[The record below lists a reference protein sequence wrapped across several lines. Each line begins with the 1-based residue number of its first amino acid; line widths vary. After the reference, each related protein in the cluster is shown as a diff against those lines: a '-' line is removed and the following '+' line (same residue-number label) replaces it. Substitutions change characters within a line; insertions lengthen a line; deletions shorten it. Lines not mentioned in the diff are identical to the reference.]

1 MPRCVRGLVREFATV
16 VSVGEESSRCSRLR
30 EGGENAGKRPNLGD
44 AACGGTIRGLV
55 VWSGTLTS
63 FLRYSQPVVSGKGVG
78 MNRVRAVIVLI
89 LLIMLAVTLGG
100 AFWTR
105 GVMTYLPFL
114 QARKGNWTGAYV
126 PHGIVDQRPWQT
138 AATLGALAQSAEEKE
153 LAREAERLADHEV
166 DQAFSQSLRQASLAK
181 PNLSGKALALQ
192 QRVNEL
198 QEIIKNDQAR
208 IASLTAGAGPKTVGA
223 VSNGSDLEIAKA
235 QLGLDQTELADSL
248 EDFARESGDRRVV
261 LQQELAARQAAMKQ
275 YRDRA
280 STDNGQTAVATAEQ
294 YTTLAQQLSTWRSL
308 RNRKQLIAQA
318 GQLAS
323 ADVAALTEDQAR
335 LKTEAAGLGAKSVGE
350 SSSERIERL
359 RQIGAQQ
366 NIQSILDDRLGAQQQ
381 LVALYRRW
389 GEQVE
394 IQRRIVVHL
403 ILQSLAWIAAIS
415 IMVILAGG
423 ALQLG
428 LEKMVRDPRQKQT
441 LKTVLNLGMQLVGLL
456 LILLTIFGV
465 PRQTPTILGLATA
478 GLTVV
483 FQDFILAFCGWFVL
497 MGPNGVRVRDW
508 VEIDG
513 VGGEVVQLG
522 LFRTWLL
529 ETGNWTASGHPTG
542 RRVSFLNGYAIR
554 GKYFNFST
562 VGQWMWDEIKVS
574 VPPGTDIHALL
585 NGIYEA
591 TVKTT
596 EADAKMAEME
606 WKRVT
611 HEEGSPQFSAM
622 PSVNLRPGGAGVDIV
637 IRYITR
643 AGVRLETR
651 NHLFAMIVELMQG
664 VSKGDRSLAPPSRYG
679 NLKG

>member
-1 MPRCVRGLVREFATV
+1 
-16 VSVGEESSRCSRLR
+16 
-30 EGGENAGKRPNLGD
+30 
-44 AACGGTIRGLV
+44 
-55 VWSGTLTS
+55 
-63 FLRYSQPVVSGKGVG
+63 
-78 MNRVRAVIVLI
+78 MNRARLVIVLM
-89 LLIMLAVTLGG
+89 LLILLAVTLAGT
-100 AFWTR
+100 FLTR

-114 QARKGNWTGAYV
+114 QARTGNWTGAYV
-126 PHGIVDQRPWQT
+126 PHGVVDQRPWQT
-138 AATLGALAQSAEEKE
+138 AATLAALAQSAEENE

-166 DQAFSQSLRQASLAK
+166 DQAFSQSLRQASLSK

-192 QRVNEL
+192 QRVDEL
-198 QEIIKNDQAR
+198 EETIKNDQAR
-208 IASLTAGAGPKTVGA
+208 IASLSAGAGTRTAGA
-223 VSNGSDLEIAKA
+223 VSDGSDLEIAKT
-235 QLGLDQTELADSL
+235 QLGLDQNELSDSI
-248 EDFARESGDRRVV
+248 EDLARESGDQRVK

-275 YRDRA
+275 YWDSA
-280 STDNGQTAVATAEQ
+280 SKDDGQTAVASAGQ
-294 YTTLAQQLSTWRSL
+294 YKTLAQQLSTWRSL
-308 RNRKQLIAQA
+308 RNRKQLIAQSE
-318 GQLAS
+318 QLAR
-323 ADVAALTEDQAR
+323 ADVAALTGDQAS
-335 LKTEAAGLGAKSVGE
+335 LKTEVAALGAKAVGE
-350 SSSERIERL
+350 SSSQRIDRL
-359 RQIGAQQ
+359 RQISAQQ
-366 NIQSILDDRLGAQQQ
+366 NIQSILNDRLGAQQQ
-381 LVALYRRW
+381 LVALYGRW

-403 ILQSLAWIAAIS
+403 ILRSLALIAAIC
-415 IMVILAGG
+415 MLVILAGW
-423 ALQLG
+423 ALQLA
-428 LEKMVRDPRQKQT
+428 LERMIRDPRQKQT
-441 LKTVLNLGMQLVGLL
+441 LKTVLNLGTQLVGLS

-465 PRQTPTILGLATA
+465 PQQMPTILGLATA

-508 VEIDG
+508 IEIDG

-529 ETGNWTASGHPTG
+529 ETGNWTANGHPTG

-574 VPPGTDIHALL
+574 VPPGTGIHPLL

-591 TVKTT
+591 TVKAT
-596 EADAKMAEME
+596 EGDAKLAEAE

-622 PSVNLRPGGAGVDIV
+622 PSVNLRPAGAGVDIV

-643 AGVRLETR
+643 AGVRVETR

-664 VSKGDRSLAPPSRYG
+664 VSKEDRNLAPLPLHG
-679 NLKG
+679 N